1 MSKIDKI
8 MPFEFNNPNKLFNAD
23 GTRKNNY
30 SPFGVNNNS
39 NPMFIDGNVNPNYT
53 LAPKSEKTF
62 GFQNNNYNLNDAS
75 TWSKVQDTNENT
87 STSPSQM
94 GALYALGAL
103 GNLSPMQGNM
113 EYYGNSLGR
122 GLENKNAGQI
132 IGGGLGM
139 ALSGVKSIMAGSGA
153 ANIQNFLQKEGM
165 RKYRQA
171 IDDVYGQENL
181 SNLNT
186 MRTGLYFAEGGE
198 MPQEQ
203 QITPEMIIQAYAQMQ
218 GMNEQQMGQLMQELQ
233 NLSPEE
239 QQQAIQEMAQ
249 VVQQAQQQMAQE
261 QAPAPQEE
269 MPQEQMAPEGE
280 PMMSYGGKIGL
291 YAGGG
296 LFKNI
301 GKAVSN
307 VFGGKKLNEEQ
318 LKSDAY
324 YNMIPEYE
332 RAKIKKAIPNDNGS
346 VSYKYNNGNWMTV
359 YPNNRFSIENDDYG
373 MLMGTIDPL
382 TGERTLDDNDT
393 TYQKYGAQAWIE
405 NRPIFAGGGKIS
417 RSKAKEILHEG
428 TIGGKPITDKQRR
441 YFGAMSNMAGGGE
454 YVPNTFLPTPD
465 PNLAGY
471 EYDPTLVA
479 GTFDTN
485 VAPVKNNYV
494 YKNAQGNLIG
504 YSTDQNPNMNNDIL
518 LDSSQVQNNKY
529 IYKDKNGNV
538 IGIGNE
544 NTMYG
549 KEGNRRVGMPIY
561 GKGGEVD
568 KVYIKE
574 YQRYLNEIGATDNEG
589 KKLKIDGI
597 MGPRTKS
604 AAKKSEISYDD
615 FYKEMNSSGNDEK
628 VYGRTQ
634 NGFIVDRNIEPKV
647 YSRSAKNELTE
658 DGFIREQDIEPR
670 FYSRE
675 AQNELTDRGVE
686 PIIYRKTPGFLSDEE
701 IEAGNTNSNPGMYI
715 EQDGSMPNE
724 LYVADMMRQ
733 IQPKRKKFLGLF
745 ANGGEMGEMENEMM
759 EEKNEMSKLSIRKD
773 KKGTQYIVE
782 KEETPVKRQDVIDFK
797 RWLNDNGMNV
807 KIDGKLDAA
816 LLMKAEQA
824 GMSFESFKEKKME
837 SEENMKMYGG
847 RIKENMVEYTPVF
860 KKK

>member
-87 STSPSQM
+87 SKSPSQM

-113 EYYGNSLGR
+113 EYYGNNLGR

-186 MRTGLYFAEGGE
+186 MRTQGYYADGGQ

-249 VVQQAQQQMAQE
+249 AVQQAQQQMAQE
-261 QAPAPQEE
+261 QAQAPQEE

-296 LFKNI
+296 
-301 GKAVSN
+301 
-307 VFGGKKLNEEQ
+307 
-318 LKSDAY
+318 
-324 YNMIPEYE
+324 
-332 RAKIKKAIPNDNGS
+332 
-346 VSYKYNNGNWMTV
+346 
-359 YPNNRFSIENDDYG
+359 
-373 MLMGTIDPL
+373 
-382 TGERTLDDNDT
+382 
-393 TYQKYGAQAWIE
+393 
-405 NRPIFAGGGKIS
+405 
-417 RSKAKEILHEG
+417 
-428 TIGGKPITDKQRR
+428 
-441 YFGAMSNMAGGGE
+441 E

-471 EYDPTLVA
+471 EYDPTLVP
-479 GTFDTN
+479 GTFETN
-485 VAPVKNNYV
+485 VTPVKNNYV

-504 YSTDQNPNMNNDIL
+504 YSTDQNPNMNKDVI

-561 GKGGEVD
+561 GKGGM
-568 KVYIKE
+568 KKC
-574 YQRYLNEIGATDNEG
+574 AEG
-589 KKLKIDGI
+589 G
-597 MGPRTKS
+597 M
-604 AAKKSEISYDD
+604 
-615 FYKEMNSSGNDEK
+615 MN
-628 VYGRTQ
+628 
-634 NGFIVDRNIEPKV
+634 
-647 YSRSAKNELTE
+647 
-658 DGFIREQDIEPR
+658 
-670 FYSRE
+670 
-675 AQNELTDRGVE
+675 
-686 PIIYRKTPGFLSDEE
+686 
-701 IEAGNTNSNPGMYI
+701 
-715 EQDGSMPNE
+715 
-724 LYVADMMRQ
+724 
-733 IQPKRKKFLGLF
+733 
-745 ANGGEMGEMENEMM
+745 EMEDEMM
-759 EEKNEMSKLSIRKD
+759 EEKNEMLKLSIRKD
-773 KKGTQYIVE
+773 KKGTQIIVE
-782 KEETPVKRQDVIDFK
+782 KEETPVRRQDVIDFK

-816 LLMKAEQA
+816 LLNKAEQA
-824 GMSFESFKEKKME
+824 GMSFEMFKEKKSMM
-837 SEENMKMYGG
+837 EENMKMHGG
-847 RIKENMVEYTPVF
+847 RIQDNMVSYKPVF